1 MQGEFDSRSR
11 RIGICEKV
19 RRKVKLGEEEPHIR
33 SRGVGRQ
40 E

>member
-1 MQGEFDSRSR
+1 MQGEFDSRGR
-11 RIGICEKV
+11 RIGICEKEL
-19 RRKVKLGEEEPHIR
+19 KVKLGEEEPHIR